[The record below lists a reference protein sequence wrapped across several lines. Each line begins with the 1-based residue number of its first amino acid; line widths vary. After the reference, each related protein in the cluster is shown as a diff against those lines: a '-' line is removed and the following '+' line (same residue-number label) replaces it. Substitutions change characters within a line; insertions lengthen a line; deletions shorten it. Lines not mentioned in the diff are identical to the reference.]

1 MSDLIMSDPK
11 ITKIVIGRQTRG
23 NRIPKGL
30 SFCLSLLILS
40 VTDIDDNDGLLDY
53 RRKFSYFYK
62 KFHQNFI
69 KISLR
74 SSVLNEFPLWRTNGG
89 PSKNPDINTQPVAK
103 NE

>member
-23 NRIPKGL
+23 NHIPKGL

-62 KFHQNFI
+62 NFTR
-69 KISLR
+69 ISLK
-74 SSVLNEFPLWRTNGG
+74 SHCGHQF
-89 PSKNPDINTQPVAK
+89 
-103 NE
+103 